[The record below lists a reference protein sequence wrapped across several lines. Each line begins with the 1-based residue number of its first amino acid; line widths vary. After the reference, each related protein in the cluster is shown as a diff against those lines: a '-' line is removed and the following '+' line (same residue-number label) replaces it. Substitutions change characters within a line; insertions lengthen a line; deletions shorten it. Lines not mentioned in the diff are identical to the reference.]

1 MDSLPSASST
11 ILVSESSRF
20 SPAALQLLRP
30 AGSVE
35 LADVQDRGELLA
47 KVRDADV
54 LWVRLRHRI
63 DAEVMEA
70 APRLRAIA
78 TATTGLNHI
87 DLEEAKRRNILVISL
102 RGETAFLEKI
112 FATGEHTLALIFA
125 LVRHVPESARHVTE
139 GGWNRDLFRGREL
152 HGKTAG
158 IVGFGRV
165 GRMVSGF
172 LRALGMKILAADPAF
187 TTSPDAGVELVSLE
201 KLLAQSDLVALH
213 VSLTDETRGF
223 FGRDQFGAMKDGA
236 WFVNTSRG
244 ELVDEGALL
253 AALTAGR
260 VAGAALDVLC
270 DERSSGMK
278 DHPLVAYARTHQN
291 LLITPHIGGCTLE
304 SMQQTEEFLAG
315 KIVNFLQSH
324 SEEPCVAGDRKDR
337 G

>member
-1 MDSLPSASST
+1 MDSLPFASST

-112 FATGEHTLALIFA
+112 FATGEHTLALILA
-125 LVRHVPESARHVTE
+125 LVRHVPQSAKHVVG
-139 GGWNRDLFRGREL
+139 GGWNRDVFRGREL

-158 IVGFGRV
+158 IVGLGRV
-165 GRMVSGF
+165 GRIVAGY
-172 LRALGMKILAADPAF
+172 LQALGMRIVATDPALAEC
-187 TTSPDAGVELVSLE
+187 PVAGVSLLPLE
-201 KLLAQSDLVALH
+201 DLLAQSDLVTLH
-213 VSLTDETRGF
+213 ISLTEETRGF
-223 FGRDQFGAMKDGA
+223 FRQGS
-236 WFVNTSRG
+236 VSG
-244 ELVDEGALL
+244 E
-253 AALTAGR
+253 
-260 VAGAALDVLC
+260 
-270 DERSSGMK
+270 
-278 DHPLVAYARTHQN
+278 
-291 LLITPHIGGCTLE
+291 
-304 SMQQTEEFLAG
+304 
-315 KIVNFLQSH
+315 
-324 SEEPCVAGDRKDR
+324 
-337 G
+337 